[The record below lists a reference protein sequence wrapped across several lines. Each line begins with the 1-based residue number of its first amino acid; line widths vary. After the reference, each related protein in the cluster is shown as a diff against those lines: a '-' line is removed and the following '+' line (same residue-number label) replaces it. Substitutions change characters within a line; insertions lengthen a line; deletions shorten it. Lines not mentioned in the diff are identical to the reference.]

1 MNKQKK
7 ITKIVIAAIL
17 LLVVI
22 LIGYTFSKYTK
33 SYTIPTSSTV
43 AKWSFTGEVFNAKN
57 SSTVTTISL
66 ADTISDSTI
75 KENRI
80 APGTNGDFTIVVDAT
95 GSEVDL
101 DYTVELLEET
111 NKPQNLKFSYNGN
124 VYNSLSELIS
134 SEEMFSGKIGHA
146 DQEMKKEMFVEWEW
160 PYESYDDQGNI
171 LDDID
176 MQDGESISNY
186 EFTLKING
194 TQSV

>member
-1 MNKQKK
+1 MNKQKR

-17 LLVVI
+17 LLMVI
-22 LIGYTFSKYTK
+22 LFGYTFSKYTK

-43 AKWSFTGEVFNAKN
+43 AKWSFAGEVFNSKN
-57 SSTVTTISL
+57 SSTETTISL
-66 ADTISDSTI
+66 ADTVSDPTI

-80 APGTNGDFTIVVDAT
+80 APGTNGDFTIVIDAT

-111 NKPQNLKFSYNGN
+111 DKPQNLKFSYNGN
-124 VYNSLSELIS
+124 IYNSLSELIEL
-134 SEEMFSGKIGHA
+134 EEIFSGKISHS
-146 DQEMKKEMFVEWEW
+146 DQEMKKEILVEWEW
-160 PYESYDDQGNI
+160 PYESYDENGVL

-176 MQDGESISNY
+176 MQDGENISNY

>member
-1 MNKQKK
+1 MSKQKR
-7 ITKIVIAAIL
+7 IINIVVVAVIL
-17 LLVVI
+17 LAII
-22 LIGYTFSKYTK
+22 LLGYTFSKYTK

-43 AKWSFTGEVFNAKN
+43 AKWSFAGEIFNSKK
-57 SSTVTTISL
+57 SSTEATISL

-101 DYTVELLEET
+101 DYTVELLNET
-111 NKPQNLKFSYNGN
+111 NKPQNLKFSYNDN
-124 VYNSLSELIS
+124 IYNSLTELIS
-134 SEEMFSGKIGHA
+134 SEDIFVGTIAHDDS
-146 DQEMKKEMFVEWEW
+146 EMKKEILVEWEW
-160 PYESYDDQGNI
+160 PYESYDAEGNL

-176 MQDGESISNY
+176 MLDGENISNY

>member
-1 MNKQKK
+1 MSKQKK
-7 ITKIVIAAIL
+7 ITKIVVAAIL
-17 LLVVI
+17 LLVII
-22 LIGYTFSKYTK
+22 LLGYTFAKYTK

-43 AKWSFTGEVFNAKN
+43 AKWNFQGEVFNSKN
-57 SSTVTTISL
+57 SSSITTISL
-66 ADTISDSTI
+66 ADTIKNSTI

-101 DYTVELLEET
+101 DYKVELLEET

-124 VYNSLSELIS
+124 IYNSLSELIS
-134 SEEMFSGKIGHA
+134 SEEIFEGKISYE
-146 DQEMKKEMFVEWEW
+146 DENMKKEILVEWEW
-160 PYESYDDQGNI
+160 PYESYDEKGNI

-176 MQDGESISNY
+176 MLNGENITNY

-194 TQSV
+194 TQCV

>member
-1 MNKQKK
+1 MSKQKK
-7 ITKIVIAAIL
+7 ITKIVVAAIL
-17 LLVVI
+17 LLVII
-22 LIGYTFSKYTK
+22 LLGYTFAKYTK

-43 AKWSFTGEVFNAKN
+43 AKWNFQGEVFNSKN
-57 SSTVTTISL
+57 SSSITTISL
-66 ADTISDSTI
+66 ADTIKNSTI

-101 DYTVELLEET
+101 DYKVELLEET

-124 VYNSLSELIS
+124 IYNSLSELIS
-134 SEEMFSGKIGHA
+134 SEEIFEGKISYE
-146 DQEMKKEMFVEWEW
+146 DENMKKEILVEWEW
-160 PYESYDDQGNI
+160 PYESYDEKGNI

-176 MQDGESISNY
+176 MLDGENITNY

-194 TQSV
+194 TQCV